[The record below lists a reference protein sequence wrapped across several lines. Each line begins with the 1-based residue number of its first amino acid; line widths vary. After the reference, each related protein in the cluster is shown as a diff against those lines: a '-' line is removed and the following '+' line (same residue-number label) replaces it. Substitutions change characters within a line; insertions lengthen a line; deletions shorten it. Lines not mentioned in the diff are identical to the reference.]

1 MCDSRFKLEMTR
13 LNLGELR
20 KPGILEVMSDSS
32 TRLVRSLA
40 RVAPQRESGTI
51 AYYYSDLR
59 IVSFTPLPLLGGYLK
74 DMVNPHNE
82 ET

>member
-20 KPGILEVMSDSS
+20 EPGILEVMSDSS

-51 AYYYSDLR
+51 AYLVLFRPPNCFLYPSAPPR
-59 IVSFTPLPLLGGYLK
+59 WVPKRHGQPTQ
-74 DMVNPHNE
+74 
-82 ET
+82 